1 MWMKTND
8 GGLAAVLYGPSKVT
22 TTVGPDKQQI
32 AITQTTRYPFE
43 EQIHFKIDADRPV
56 TFPLS
61 LRIPA
66 WCEAP
71 SCRHQWRCHSGFSA
85 RQRLLILD
93 RKFAPGDT

>member
-1 MWMKTND
+1 MKTND

-56 TFPLS
+56 TFLYPCAYRRGARHRVSPSMALPL
-61 LRIPA
+61 
-66 WCEAP
+66 
-71 SCRHQWRCHSGFSA
+71 
-85 RQRLLILD
+85 RLLGTPTA
-93 RKFAPGDT
+93 F